1 MDMTLMSFLI
11 GQGGSHVDDTCTKG
25 LQSPEQETVARLKG
39 QLIQIYSICFL
50 TLISVYHS
58 FFHVPP
64 FRLLWLT
71 LFTNVLYQLL
81 LRV

>member
-1 MDMTLMSFLI
+1 MCQL
-11 GQGGSHVDDTCTKG
+11 H
-25 LQSPEQETVARLKG
+25 ARRALDQNKKLLPV
-39 QLIQIYSICFL
+39 QRQFMYFPYIFL

-71 LFTNVLYQLL
+71 LFTNVLHQPL
-81 LRV
+81 